1 MAASEYGRAPANIC
15 VLSSRKSFRAY
26 SVDEHLLIV
35 ATLDIA
41 HGYDLRLHRNLLCSG
56 GPPEFTFESTRKPG
70 LWPENIQ
77 TDFHHAE
84 IFRVG
89 QRSEHVRIRHAD
101 GVDDVRVE
109 PVAEEEQGQDGFVPR
124 LAESVEEA
132 TGLSPNLSFDEAFA
146 NAHANLPPIE
156 SRDPGQLERITVVET
171 GALFG
176 SVAGFH
182 HLFVKVRRTVD

>member
-1 MAASEYGRAPANIC
+1 MAATEYGRAPANIC

-35 ATLDIA
+35 ATLDIP
-41 HGYDLRLHRNLLCSG
+41 HGYDLRLHRNLLCG
-56 GPPEFTFESTRKPG
+56 GGAPEFTFESTRKPG
-70 LWPENIQ
+70 LWPQDIQ
-77 TDFHHAE
+77 TDYHHAE

-89 QRSEHVRIRHAD
+89 QRPDHVRIRHAD
-101 GVDDVRVE
+101 GVDDLRVG
-109 PVAEEEQGQDGFVPR
+109 PVAEADDSGFVPR
-124 LAESVEEA
+124 LAETVEEA